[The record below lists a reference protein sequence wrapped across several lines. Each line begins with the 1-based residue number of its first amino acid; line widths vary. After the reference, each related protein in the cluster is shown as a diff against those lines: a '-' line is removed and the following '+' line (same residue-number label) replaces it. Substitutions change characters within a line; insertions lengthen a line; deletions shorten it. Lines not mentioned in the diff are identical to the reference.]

1 MVLPTKQLVGL
12 CEVPDRLIL
21 KRNDKLLD
29 YDNAQY
35 KLDRNRDP
43 TRTRIVSDWA
53 YNQSSTC
60 VVFTTAGH
68 ACLTGIHLYHLNMLR
83 LHAPKCS
90 PPCVEE

>member
-1 MVLPTKQLVGL
+1 MCLLLFQDNFVRQRVVLPTKELLGL

-43 TRTRIVSDWA
+43 TRTRIVSCKMWFSTDGV
-53 YNQSSTC
+53 SS
-60 VVFTTAGH
+60 
-68 ACLTGIHLYHLNMLR
+68 
-83 LHAPKCS
+83 
-90 PPCVEE
+90 